1 MQNAIILGDRQS
13 HLLAK
18 MMELSQQ
25 RQQVITH
32 NLANANTPGYI
43 RQDLD
48 FGRQLAD
55 LVKAGSGEDFA
66 ALRARVIEDHS
77 RPSNRADGNNIE
89 AAGEMGEMM
98 QNGILYELL
107 ARTFSTRASIMRMA
121 IDGAKS

>member
-1 MQNAIILGDRQS
+1 MQDAILLGDRQS

-18 MMELSQQ
+18 MMEVAQQ

-48 FGRQLAD
+48 FARELAA
-55 LVKAGSGEDFA
+55 LVKTGSAEDIA
-66 ALRARVIEDHS
+66 ALRPQLVEDRS
-77 RPSNRADGNNIE
+77 RPPSRLDGNNIE

-98 QNGILYELL
+98 QNGLQYDLM
-107 ARTFSTRASIMRMA
+107 ARAFSTRSSILRMA